1 MERLFLTFFAHSLT
15 RLAMAVSVQRNLRP
29 SLLCNEALAPPLPLV
44 SYSYSLYPQPA
55 WLPLPPPLCSFY
67 F

>member
-1 MERLFLTFFAHSLT
+1 
-15 RLAMAVSVQRNLRP
+15 MAVSVQRNLRP